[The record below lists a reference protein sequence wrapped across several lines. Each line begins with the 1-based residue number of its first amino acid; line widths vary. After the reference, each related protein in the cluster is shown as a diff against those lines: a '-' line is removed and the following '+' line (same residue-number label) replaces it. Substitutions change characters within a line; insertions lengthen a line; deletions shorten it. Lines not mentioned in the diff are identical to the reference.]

1 MTWTADRRQ
10 RDVSQ
15 QCAQREVM
23 GMSSETVAVIGGGP
37 GGLRAAHGIAEI
49 GGRAVLI
56 EQRDFLG
63 GAPIAENYAGITPH
77 GEPARP
83 QIQRMI
89 DLVTSHPGVDVRL
102 GTELAAASG
111 EPGAFTLTLRGPE
124 GEQQVGCG
132 AVIIATGFTHF
143 DPGRET
149 QVYGY
154 YEFPDVIALQ
164 DLEAMLSAHQVVR
177 PSNGQPPE
185 RVCFIQCVGSRD
197 RLIGNEYCSKVCCGV
212 ASKEAIEVRQLLPES
227 KVYIFYIDM
236 RMYGY
241 WENEIYWPAQE
252 KHHVQYVKGMI
263 TEVLAKGDRLLV
275 RGEDTTMGRPMELEM
290 DLVVLS
296 VGMEPSPGTRTA
308 AKLLGVRQNKYG
320 FIEAAGG
327 PLDPVLT
334 SREGVFACGAAL
346 GPADL
351 EDTVSSAAGAA
362 MKAFGFLRSRA
373 AVATG

>member
-1 MTWTADRRQ
+1 MSAD
-10 RDVSQ
+10 
-15 QCAQREVM
+15 
-23 GMSSETVAVIGGGP
+23 TVAVIGGGP
-37 GGLRAAHGIAEI
+37 GGLRAADAITEI
-49 GGRAVLI
+49 GGKVVLI

-63 GAPIAENYAGITPH
+63 GTPIAENYAGLTPH

-83 QIQRMI
+83 QIERMI
-89 DLVTSHPGVDVRL
+89 EAVTSHPDADVRL
-102 GTELAAASG
+102 GSVVTALSG
-111 EPGAFTLTLRGPE
+111 EPGAYTLTVRGPAGDQLVE
-124 GEQQVGCG
+124 CG
-132 AVIIATGFTHF
+132 AIVLATGFTHF

-149 QVYGY
+149 QLYGY
-154 YEFPDVIALQ
+154 YEYPDVVTLP
-164 DLEAMLSAHQVVR
+164 DLESMLSQHQVVR

-197 RLIGNEYCSKVCCGV
+197 RHIGNEYCSKVCCGV
-212 ASKEAIEVRQLLPES
+212 ASKEAIEIRQLLPGS

-263 TEVLAKGDRLLV
+263 TEVIAKGDRLLV

-296 VGMEPSPGTRTA
+296 VGMEPSAGTKQMARV
-308 AKLLGVRQNKYG
+308 LGVAQNKYG
-320 FIEAAGG
+320 FIHAVGG
-327 PLDPVLT
+327 PLDTVST
-334 SREGVFACGAAL
+334 SRAGIFACGAAL

-362 MKAFGFLRSRA
+362 MKAVGFLRRRA
-373 AVATG
+373 AVSAD